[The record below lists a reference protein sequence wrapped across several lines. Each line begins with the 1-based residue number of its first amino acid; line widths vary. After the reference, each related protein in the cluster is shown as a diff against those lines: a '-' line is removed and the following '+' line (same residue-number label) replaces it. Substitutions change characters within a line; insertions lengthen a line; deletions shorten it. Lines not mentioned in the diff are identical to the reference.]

1 MKDKISKY
9 LDIFCEC
16 ASFII
21 ISYALLNMMS
31 FRQSF
36 LYVLFFASNVWLI
49 TRFCSR
55 ILKLTESKIAVAV
68 LFVVCILAVAALL
81 LFVGRVSGELVRFDF

>member
-9 LDIFCEC
+9 LDILCEC
-16 ASFII
+16 ANFII

-36 LYVLFFASNVWLI
+36 LYILFFASNVWLI
-49 TRFCSR
+49 ARFCSR
-55 ILKLTESKIAVAV
+55 ISKLTESKIAAAV
-68 LFVVCILAVAALL
+68 LFGVCVLAVAALG
-81 LFVGRVSGELVRFDF
+81 LFVGIVNGELVRFDF